1 LLVQEAVG
9 ITQPTGQSSVVEL
22 NSIISNALDR
32 LRILAGDKISLK
44 ALLSSELGAVRAS
57 AEDIEGVITNL
68 VSNARDAMPTGGRIT
83 IETQPASAEAPEGA
97 HRLPD
102 RGALYAMLSVTDTGV
117 GIDED
122 TKARI
127 FEPFFTTKGPRM
139 GTGLGLSV
147 SQGIVRQNGG
157 FMKVDSVKGKGST
170 VKTYLPM
177 VRKQDWRVPRPSM
190 NEGRLVRGTVLL
202 VDDEAGI
209 RALGKRVLEDI
220 GYDVI
225 EASDG
230 QTALALASQ
239 HEGRLDLL
247 ISDVV
252 MPDISGADLLAKI
265 SITRPGLRVL
275 FISGLAEDPTSVGGT
290 GVGATRFLSV
300 PVSTEELAKKLRA
313 AVATPE
319 L

>member
-1 LLVQEAVG
+1 
-9 ITQPTGQSSVVEL
+9 
-22 NSIISNALDR
+22 
-32 LRILAGDKISLK
+32 
-44 ALLSSELGAVRAS
+44 
-57 AEDIEGVITNL
+57 
-68 VSNARDAMPTGGRIT
+68 
-83 IETQPASAEAPEGA
+83 
-97 HRLPD
+97 
-102 RGALYAMLSVTDTGV
+102 
-117 GIDED
+117 
-122 TKARI
+122 
-127 FEPFFTTKGPRM
+127 M